1 MPSPTTALA
10 APLDVEAVRADFP
23 ALHQEVHGR
32 PLVYLDNAATS
43 QKPEAVIRA
52 LAEFYR
58 RDNANVHRGIHE
70 LSRRATQAYELARA
84 RMASWLGAPDSA
96 EIVFTRGTT
105 EAINLVATAWG
116 NANVRPGDEIV
127 VTVMEHHSN
136 IVPWQLLAQRTGA
149 RLRYVDIDEEG
160 RLRLDQLDELLGE
173 RTRIVCVNHVSNS
186 LGTINPVAEIAR
198 RAHDAGALVLV
209 DGAQGAPHL
218 PVDVVALGCDFY
230 ACSGHKMC
238 GPAGVGALWARRE
251 LLEAMPPY
259 QGGGE
264 MISVVEKEYSTW
276 AAVPHKFEAGT
287 PNFADAAA
295 MTAAIDY
302 LESLGRQ
309 AMMEHEHDLVCYA
322 LERLREVPGLR
333 IYGPCNPDERA
344 AVVSFTLAD
353 AHPHDIATILD
364 HQGIAIRAGHH
375 CTQLVMKRYGI
386 AATARASFLFYNT
399 REEVDR
405 LVEGLGE
412 VVRIFGA

>member
-1 MPSPTTALA
+1 MLSATPALA
-10 APLDVEAVRADFP
+10 APLDVEAVRAAFP
-23 ALHQEVHGR
+23 ALHQKVHGR

-70 LSRRATQAYELARA
+70 LSRRATEAYEAARA
-84 RMASWLGAPDSA
+84 RVASWLGATDAS

-116 NANVRPGDEIV
+116 SANVREGDEIV
-127 VTVMEHHSN
+127 LTVMEHHSN

-160 RLRLDQLDELLGE
+160 RLRLNQLDELLGE

-198 RAHDAGALVLV
+198 RAHDVGALVLV

-238 GPAGVGALWARRE
+238 GPTGVGALWARRE

-264 MISVVEKEYSTW
+264 MISMVEREYSTW

-295 MTAAIDY
+295 MTAVIDY
-302 LESLGRQ
+302 LESLGRP
-309 AMMEHEHDLVCYA
+309 AMMQHEQDLVCYA
-322 LERLREVPGLR
+322 LERLREVPGIR

-412 VVRIFGA
+412 VVRIFGG